1 MIRNFKKGDQKAI
14 AEIENECFSSPW
26 SEAAI
31 LETIENGGFYTVFE
45 QDGKIVGYA
54 GLQIVLDEGYIT
66 NIAVTEEFRGR
77 GIGSALIE
85 SLKSIALEKGLRFIS
100 LEVRRSNNG
109 AIVLYKKHGF
119 KQVGERRGFYSNPT
133 EDAIIMTLE
142 GNFEC

>member
-1 MIRNFKKGDQKAI
+1 MLFI
-14 AEIENECFSSPW
+14 PW

-45 QDGKIVGYA
+45 QDGRIVGYA

-66 NIAVTEEFRGR
+66 NVAVTEEFRGR

-85 SLKSIALEKGLRFIS
+85 SLKNIALEKGLSFIS

-109 AIVLYKKHGF
+109 AIALYKKHGF
-119 KQVGERRGFYSNPT
+119 KQVGERRGFYVNPT

-142 GNFEC
+142 GNFECGYWQLNHPVMKLQ